1 MMQHYLRAFLGLS
14 ALAIP
19 WVSVSTA
26 PSLAQRQGAATQFP
40 LMSNAD
46 CSAVVPT
53 SGVTFMY
60 AEENGQV
67 PIGLQLYDYFY
78 WMRAP
83 GGTAAA
89 LVCNID
95 PNRFDTLTLQMGVS
109 DNRRQYEE
117 SMTVNIYQSGTVIS
131 TYNLV
136 GPGDL
141 VEATIDL
148 TNADSSRP
156 GSIAIEI
163 FCDSVIRDGRGCYF
177 HLLEGALAASD
188 NFF

>member
-1 MMQHYLRAFLGLS
+1 MIQYYLRVFLGLS

-19 WVSVSTA
+19 LVSVSTA
-26 PSLAQRQGAATQFP
+26 PSLAQRQGAAAQFP

-83 GGTAAA
+83 EGTSAA

-95 PNRFDTLTLQMGVS
+95 PVRFDTLTLQMGVS
-109 DNRRQYEE
+109 DNRRNEF
-117 SMTVNIYQSGTVIS
+117 MTVNIHQSGTVIS
-131 TYNLV
+131 TYNSV

-156 GSIAIEI
+156 GSVAIEI
-163 FCDSVIRDGRGCYF
+163 FCDRGGTSPRGCYF
-177 HLLEGALAASD
+177 HLLEGVLAASD
-188 NFF
+188 NYL